1 MATKINKQ
9 TVFGHTSWI
18 VQTVSSVTGRWIIV
32 GEFDTAEAAS
42 AEALSWAV
50 I

>member
-9 TVFGHTSWI
+9 TVFGHTSW
-18 VQTVSSVTGRWIIV
+18 VVRTVSSVTGKWIIV

-42 AEALSWAV
+42 AEALTWV
-50 I
+50 VL